1 MRRFGL
7 GAPYYMHIYHSQY
20 ASGLWAMCPMAHM
33 VEFWYFLYNFLDLI
47 PVLERSRREESI
59 ERAFA

>member
-33 VEFWYFLYNFLDLI
+33 VEFWYFLYIFF
-47 PVLERSRREESI
+47 RSETGSGEISTRGI
-59 ERAFA
+59 D